1 MFGHKMANDATSRVK
16 KDSLAAVKSLTK
28 KYVRTYCKAYGGD
41 KFLFAD
47 KAEAQGFIDRYK
59 EDMMAANGYA
69 PKRYYWCK
77 ACGGYHVTSQAYTL
91 RTTNVNVSVETP
103 KNDVRQSQKSL
114 HHKLNRIDLLICRAN
129 KALAEHRMQ
138 DARKLCDESVQ
149 LFERLDNI
157 QGSSLRRESLM
168 EKLKEC
174 VNCWAAENAMLQS
187 ALFRVVFNP
196 TRLLYKQW
204 YMQESAA

>member
-1 MFGHKMANDATSRVK
+1 MFGHKVADNTSSRTK
-16 KDSLAAVKSLTK
+16 KDGLTAVKSLTK

-59 EDMMAANGYA
+59 ADMMEANGYA

-77 ACGGYHVTSQAYTL
+77 VCGGYHVTSQAYTPHPANSEVSSEM
-91 RTTNVNVSVETP
+91 NVDDN
-103 KNDVRQSQKSL
+103 RQSLKSM
-114 HHKLNRIDLLICRAN
+114 HRKLTRIDLLICRAN
-129 KALAEHRMQ
+129 KALTEHRMQ

-149 LFERLDNI
+149 LFERLGNV
-157 QGSSLRRESLM
+157 QGTNLRRERMM

-174 VNCWAAENAMLQS
+174 VNCWAAENAKLQS

-196 TRLLYKQW
+196 TRLLSKQW
-204 YMQESAA
+204 YMQEWAA